1 MWRQHITSF
10 MKRQHNE
17 GNNQCFMFLLK
28 VGKSK
33 KFAKI
38 KAWTGHIITHFW
50 HCCETCAPVP
60 TTSEKERISNLK
72 VCIFVT

>member
-1 MWRQHITSF
+1 
-10 MKRQHNE
+10 
-17 GNNQCFMFLLK
+17 MFLLK

-50 HCCETCAPVP
+50 HCCETCAPVG

-72 VCIFVT
+72 VCTVPFSCIKSTCNGIVVRSCTMANKF